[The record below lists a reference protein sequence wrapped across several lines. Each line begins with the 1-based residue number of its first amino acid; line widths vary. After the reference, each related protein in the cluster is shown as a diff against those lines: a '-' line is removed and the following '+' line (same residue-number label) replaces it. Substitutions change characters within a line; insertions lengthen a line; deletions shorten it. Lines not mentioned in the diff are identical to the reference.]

1 MHEVA
6 AMRGAVTTA
15 LEQMRAA
22 GATRV
27 TEVHMLLGAS
37 GHLTEEAARQHF
49 AVFSTGT
56 PAEHATLTFTWLP
69 ATYKCLGCL
78 RVFES
83 TEPAVSVECPACS
96 AVALEIA
103 HDETCAVRYVDVA
116 YDEDADAA
124 PASHELS
131 PTGVKGAAQSE
142 PSEPVEPM
150 ATGFN

>member
-15 LEQMRAA
+15 LEQLRAA

-27 TEVHMLLGAS
+27 TEVHMVLGAS

-49 AVFSTGT
+49 AVFARGT

-83 TEPAVSVECPACS
+83 TEPAVSVECPTCS
-96 AVALEIA
+96 AVALEIG

-116 YDEDADAA
+116 YNEEAA
-124 PASHELS
+124 PASNG
-131 PTGVKGAAQSE
+131 PRPPGAKDAAA
-142 PSEPVEPM
+142 SEPVEPM
-150 ATGFN
+150 ATSFN

>member
-6 AMRGAVTTA
+6 AMRGAVTIA

-22 GATRV
+22 SATRV

-37 GHLTEEAARQHF
+37 GHLTEAAARQHF
-49 AVFSTGT
+49 AVFARGT

-83 TEPAVSVECPACS
+83 TEPAVSVECPTCS

-103 HDETCAVRYVDVA
+103 HDETCAVQYVDVA
-116 YDEDADAA
+116 YDEDADPA
-124 PASHELS
+124 PGSHERK
-131 PTGVKGAAQSE
+131 PTGVKDAAPSK
-142 PSEPVEPM
+142 PSEPMV
-150 ATGFN
+150 TGFN